1 MKERL
6 SSRFARWF
14 LIFLLTFIGIA
25 IYGTITDFQDWFF
38 PSQYVRHII
47 LAIVVLLTLAVQFVG
62 EWLVLF
68 DSFRKPPKQ

>member
-1 MKERL
+1 MKEQL

-38 PSQYVRHII
+38 SRQSIRLII

-62 EWLVLF
+62 ECVVLF